1 MIGVDVSS
9 LPYESKIK
17 FPMIRYIRLC
27 RNLTQARFGEVCKI
41 DQGVLAKLE
50 RGDLDLS
57 IHYESKIIEGCRAL
71 NISELELKSVKRITE
86 LKALRGI
93 K

>member
-1 MIGVDVSS
+1 MIGVNQST
-9 LPYESKIK
+9 LPYESKIT

-27 RNLTQARFGEVCKI
+27 RNMTQEKFGEVCRI

-50 RGDLDLS
+50 RGVLDLS
-57 IHYESKIIEGCRAL
+57 INYESRIIEGCRAL

-86 LKALRGI
+86 LKAQRGI
-93 K
+93 N